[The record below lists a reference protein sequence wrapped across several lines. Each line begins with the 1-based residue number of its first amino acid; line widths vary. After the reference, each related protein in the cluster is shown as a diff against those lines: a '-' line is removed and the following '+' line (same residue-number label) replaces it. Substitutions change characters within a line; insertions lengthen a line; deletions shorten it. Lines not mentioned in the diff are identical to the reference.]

1 MVSRHPLA
9 GERQG
14 TEPGDPIS
22 RKEVGLFVFWRMGDG
37 SHLGAKGTGMK
48 KEGPGRTLGP
58 KDKVILLFFP
68 PFGQVKFFFSL
79 RHN

>member
-14 TEPGDPIS
+14 TELGDPIS

-37 SHLGAKGTGMK
+37 SPLGG
-48 KEGPGRTLGP
+48 EGDG
-58 KDKVILLFFP
+58 D
-68 PFGQVKFFFSL
+68 
-79 RHN
+79 